1 MRFFDGWD
9 RSKKRKAKGACVRPE
24 IPTIASAFSPNRKL
38 RSTVSALTDTH
49 GPQMELTRKRIPE
62 KVKQIRATLGLTLFE
77 MAERISEVVQVKLS
91 SENVADFEQDKE
103 VPPLEVVLAYAR
115 IGKTQMES
123 IIDDNLELTE
133 VLEFR
138 HRESSS
144 A

>member
-1 MRFFDGWD
+1 
-9 RSKKRKAKGACVRPE
+9 
-24 IPTIASAFSPNRKL
+24 
-38 RSTVSALTDTH
+38 
-49 GPQMELTRKRIPE
+49 MELTRKRIPE

-123 IIDDNLELTE
+123 IIDDNLELTG

>member
-1 MRFFDGWD
+1 
-9 RSKKRKAKGACVRPE
+9 
-24 IPTIASAFSPNRKL
+24 
-38 RSTVSALTDTH
+38 
-49 GPQMELTRKRIPE
+49 MELTRKRIPE
-62 KVKQIRATLGLTLFE
+62 KLKQIRATLGLTLFE
-77 MAERISEVVQVKLS
+77 MAHRISEVVQVNIT

-133 VLEFR
+133 ILDFR

>member
-1 MRFFDGWD
+1 
-9 RSKKRKAKGACVRPE
+9 
-24 IPTIASAFSPNRKL
+24 
-38 RSTVSALTDTH
+38 
-49 GPQMELTRKRIPE
+49 MELTRKRIPE

-138 HRESSS
+138 HRESLS

>member
-1 MRFFDGWD
+1 
-9 RSKKRKAKGACVRPE
+9 
-24 IPTIASAFSPNRKL
+24 
-38 RSTVSALTDTH
+38 
-49 GPQMELTRKRIPE
+49 MELTRRRIPE

-91 SENVADFEQDKE
+91 SEHVADFEQNKE